1 MSYFCISQICV
12 GLEVRILK
20 TALRY
25 NKFYTISNSIN
36 TYKRIISDER
46 SYERSIFKVV

>member
-12 GLEVRILK
+12 ELEVRFTK
-20 TALRY
+20 TLIQN